1 MPRTKSSP
9 GIETRRRAAKPV
21 DAISLLKAD
30 HRQVKS
36 WFAQFEKER
45 GDDRKLELA
54 TSICAALKVHT
65 LIEEEIFYPAYLE
78 ATGDRQLHHEAA
90 VEHEAA
96 GQLIATIDASSPAD
110 DFYDAKVRVLAEMV
124 RHHIEEEERPG
135 GMFARAKKS
144 TMNLPLLG
152 ERMRDRKFQSEGQ
165 ISAAPP
171 PVHRGRDGILGR
183 ILAVASR

>member
-1 MPRTKSSP
+1 MARTKSSP
-9 GIETRRRAAKPV
+9 GETRRRAAKPV

-36 WFAQFEKER
+36 WFAQFEKAR

-96 GQLIATIDASSPAD
+96 SRLIATIDASSPAD

-124 RHHIEEEERPG
+124 RHHIEEDRRPAPALHRPG
-135 GMFARAKKS
+135 RGAAAR
-144 TMNLPLLG
+144 P
-152 ERMRDRKFQSEGQ
+152 R
-165 ISAAPP
+165 
-171 PVHRGRDGILGR
+171 
-183 ILAVASR
+183 